1 MAENKE
7 IVMDMQIPDSWAEFE
22 KHVGFYDDK
31 KIYTN
36 GVRLVPTNRVN
47 QWLEYIDR
55 KNKHEKNKM
64 AQVAEMFGKKLGEPF
79 KIKDLMS
86 EKIYNATF
94 DNYGMRAYIDGFSTS
109 WTPRRDL
116 VMRLITGEAVIV
128 DE

>member
-1 MAENKE
+1 MAENK
-7 IVMDMQIPDSWAEFE
+7 MDMIIPDSWIEFE

-55 KNKHEKNKM
+55 KNKREKNKM
-64 AQVAEMFGKKLGEPF
+64 EAVAQLFGKKLDEHFCVSYCKTRFLLKFTSDGLWVFDDSWGHWNGEG
-79 KIKDLMS
+79 
-86 EKIYNATF
+86 
-94 DNYGMRAYIDGFSTS
+94 GMLEALLR
-109 WTPRRDL
+109 
-116 VMRLITGEAVIV
+116 GEAVIV